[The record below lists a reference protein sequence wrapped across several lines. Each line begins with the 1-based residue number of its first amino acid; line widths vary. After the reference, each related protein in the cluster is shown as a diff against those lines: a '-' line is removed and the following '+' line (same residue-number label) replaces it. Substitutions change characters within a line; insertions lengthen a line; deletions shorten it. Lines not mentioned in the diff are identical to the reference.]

1 MKYSA
6 KIIGLIFTGFFLS
19 IFMAISPDTAAS
31 ISDAPTIGV
40 TAVGVPKYWG
50 ETRDYDHWFGELA
63 AAGVTAFLPYSA
75 YQEAPEPLSLGY
87 EVDFFPPCSY
97 DDPAFQALRTH
108 NIQLLVAGQ
117 VLYAEGFPPLDEDP
131 LRALMACAGEGMIS
145 AVLSI
150 DEPGIN
156 QSDDSDPTENVRALY
171 ERVKAIDPTLPVM
184 MVHAPIPDAVTE
196 ADGTSRAITE
206 AEVDEYL
213 RNVSAFSVYADIIG
227 FDLYPIP
234 TESASILAPDLGLT
248 PVGYTEAFP
257 AYLGWLQEAADDR
270 PYFLALQ
277 AFSFERQ
284 VSAEIAQEIRDAGYI
299 MRFPTE
305 SELQDMACMAVEG
318 GVSEIA
324 WWGQS
329 LLIEEDAAFWE
340 SVLAVTQGVTSDAD
354 AYC

>member
-1 MKYSA
+1 MKYRA
-6 KIIGLIFTGFFLS
+6 KIIGLIFNGFIL
-19 IFMAISPDTAAS
+19 IILMGISPDIAAS
-31 ISDAPTIGV
+31 GSDSPPTIGV
-40 TAVGVPKYWG
+40 TAAGVPKYWG
-50 ETRDYDHWFGELA
+50 ETRDYDQWFGELA

-97 DDPAFQALRTH
+97 DDAAFQALRTQH
-108 NIQLLVAGQ
+108 IQLLVAGE
-117 VLYAEGFPPLDEDP
+117 VLYADGFPPLEEDP

-156 QSDDSDPTENVRALY
+156 QTNDSDPTENARALY
-171 ERVKAIDPTLPVM
+171 ERVKAIDPALPVM

-196 ADGTSRAITE
+196 A
-206 AEVDEYL
+206 EVDEYL
-213 RNVSAFSVYADIIG
+213 SNVSAFSAYADIIG

-234 TESASILAPDLGLT
+234 TESASLIAPDLGLT

-257 AYLGWLQEAADDR
+257 AYLGWLQEVADGR
-270 PYFLALQ
+270 PYFLVLQ

-284 VSAEIAQEIRDAGYI
+284 VSAEIAQEIRDAGYL

-305 SELQDMACMAVEG
+305 AELQDMACLAVEG

-340 SVLAVTQGVTSDAD
+340 SVLAVTQGITIDAD